1 MRLQPLHDEHPLGK
15 RLIHAIIRR
24 QSGHPVPDVVLT
36 LSHRPK
42 FFGSH
47 FSRWVEV
54 ALRGPSDW
62 TQGDRE
68 LMAALVSARNQCVF

>member
-1 MRLQPLHDEHPLGK
+1 MRLQAADNDHPLGK

-24 QSGHPVPDVVLT
+24 KSGHPVPDVVLT

-42 FFGSH
+42 FFGNH
-47 FSRWVEV
+47 FSRWVEL
-54 ALRGPSDW
+54 ALRSPSDW

-68 LMAALVSARNQCVF
+68 LMAAPVSARNQCVF